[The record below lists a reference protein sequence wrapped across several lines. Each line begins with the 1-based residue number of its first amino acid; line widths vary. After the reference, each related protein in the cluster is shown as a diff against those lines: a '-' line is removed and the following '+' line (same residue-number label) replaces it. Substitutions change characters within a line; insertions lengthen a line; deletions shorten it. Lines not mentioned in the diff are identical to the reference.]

1 MTRARAQPGL
11 RRGCLHGAVLV
22 LHKTWLNISYAAFG
36 FATSPT
42 SLRFGVFFPSLYI
55 LGVCKEASVFPRRL
69 LLHLHVKCGVFNIRC
84 RGCFPWSGHPRQVP
98 APRWRGWL
106 GAGAAVAPR
115 RNAASVNKARPSA
128 CCLYLISTLGNF
140 LWGCWTN
147 RREMNHET
155 ATSP

>member
-1 MTRARAQPGL
+1 MLHLDLPPPLPCWGL
-11 RRGCLHGAVLV
+11 G
-22 LHKTWLNISYAAFG
+22 G
-36 FATSPT
+36 F
-42 SLRFGVFFPSLYI
+42 FFPSLYI

-69 LLHLHVKCGVFNIRC
+69 LLHLHVKCGFFTIRC
-84 RGCFPWSGHPRQVP
+84 RGCFPSRRVP

-128 CCLYLISTLGNF
+128 CCLYLISTFGNF

-147 RREMNHET
+147 RREMNHEK
-155 ATSP
+155 ATSPWSFVDEIVIPIFVPSYAVWDAESRLSA